1 MRTKREL
8 MTEILETAV
17 IESVKSDCEV
27 VHYDVEVHGEMH
39 RLQVITGQFFVE
51 FHHLEDGEYN
61 YNCPHL
67 VYTFDPW
74 EIEES
79 LDTFF
84 MMDGET
90 GELHVDESKIELG
103 IDSDFTPEAKPEIT
117 REDIEEAKREA
128 QIEMVHR
135 IKTYSL
141 SVSFENAKN
150 LNKTGNCFYDG
161 KIEAYKDI
169 NEMCEALL
177 YRLGEED

>member
-27 VHYDVEVHGEMH
+27 VHYDVEVHGGMH

-74 EIEES
+74 EIEEA

>member
-67 VYTFDPW
+67 VCTFSPW
-74 EIEES
+74 EIEEA

-90 GELHVDESKIELG
+90 GELHVDESEIELG
-103 IDSDFTPEAKPEIT
+103 IDSDIAPEAKPEIT
-117 REDIEEAKREA
+117 RENIEEA
-128 QIEMVHR
+128 
-135 IKTYSL
+135 YSHATQL
-141 SVSFENAKN
+141 AFLLKEIYF
-150 LNKTGNCFYDG
+150 GNT
-161 KIEAYKDI
+161 
-169 NEMCEALL
+169 N
-177 YRLGEED
+177 

>member
-67 VYTFDPW
+67 VYTFYPW
-74 EIEES
+74 EIEEA

-90 GELHVDESKIELG
+90 GELHVDESEIELG
-103 IDSDFTPEAKPEIT
+103 IDSDIAPEAKPEIT
-117 REDIEEAKREA
+117 RENIEEA
-128 QIEMVHR
+128 
-135 IKTYSL
+135 YSHATQL
-141 SVSFENAKN
+141 AFLLKEIYF
-150 LNKTGNCFYDG
+150 GNT
-161 KIEAYKDI
+161 
-169 NEMCEALL
+169 N
-177 YRLGEED
+177 